1 LSQIIQRKAKFIT
14 RLLIKNMNNLNSWRT
29 LMSKRRMK
37 RTLLPK
43 IREAQKEGD
52 KQRPRTW

>member
-1 LSQIIQRKAKFIT
+1 
-14 RLLIKNMNNLNSWRT
+14 
-29 LMSKRRMK
+29 MSKRRTK
-37 RTLLPK
+37 RTLFPK

>member
-1 LSQIIQRKAKFIT
+1 
-14 RLLIKNMNNLNSWRT
+14 
-29 LMSKRRMK
+29 MSKRRMK

-52 KQRPRTW
+52 KQRPRTWWKISRNLSLALLEKIVDT

>member
-1 LSQIIQRKAKFIT
+1 
-14 RLLIKNMNNLNSWRT
+14 MNNLNSWRT